1 MRKMLC
7 GFIMNKKTWQNIAVM
22 LFLIIVT
29 FIFLLESPLHI
40 WKGYNSGTDS
50 SVFRTIALMIDKGY
64 MPYRDSFDHKGPL
77 LYLINYF
84 GMRISYCSGVWI
96 FEFVFMLISLTGIY
110 KICRLKCDKISSCIS
125 TLVSVSLLY
134 TFFEGGN
141 LTEEYAMPFI
151 TIALY
156 IFLDYFINEK
166 INGLR
171 LMICGFCFGGVFLLR
186 ANMIAVWVVFCLAV
200 AIQCFRR
207 KQFKEILKFILLFLL
222 GVVIMAA
229 PMMVWLGANNAIAD
243 FWHDYIYFNS
253 VYTSAGSGLTSLAS
267 KWNCFFYFLNNPL
280 VIISVITSIYLAYRK
295 EHFLYGVYTCY
306 LLCTLVFICIS
317 GMTLPHYGIILAPAI
332 GFCIASIYSL
342 CKEELPKASIL
353 RLLIS
358 IYFLS
363 NIVLPNFLPAI
374 GSVVKVYC
382 AKDSEKQAGAVQDIC
397 DIVSECTCQ
406 EDKISVYGNWDIIY
420 VLSKREH
427 ATRYSYVYPIAQF
440 MPNIMEEYITSLEK
454 ELPSIV
460 VIQKDR
466 KDNTISDFLDRNSYQ
481 MIWSETEDQTG
492 ALVYQYAG
500 NK

>member
-1 MRKMLC
+1 
-7 GFIMNKKTWQNIAVM
+7 
-22 LFLIIVT
+22 
-29 FIFLLESPLHI
+29 
-40 WKGYNSGTDS
+40 
-50 SVFRTIALMIDKGY
+50 
-64 MPYRDSFDHKGPL
+64 
-77 LYLINYF
+77 
-84 GMRISYCSGVWI
+84 
-96 FEFVFMLISLTGIY
+96 
-110 KICRLKCDKISSCIS
+110 
-125 TLVSVSLLY
+125 
-134 TFFEGGN
+134 
-141 LTEEYAMPFI
+141 
-151 TIALY
+151 
-156 IFLDYFINEK
+156 
-166 INGLR
+166 
-171 LMICGFCFGGVFLLR
+171 
-186 ANMIAVWVVFCLAV
+186 
-200 AIQCFRR
+200 
-207 KQFKEILKFILLFLL
+207 
-222 GVVIMAA
+222 
-229 PMMVWLGANNAIAD
+229 
-243 FWHDYIYFNS
+243 
-253 VYTSAGSGLTSLAS
+253 
-267 KWNCFFYFLNNPL
+267 
-280 VIISVITSIYLAYRK
+280 
-295 EHFLYGVYTCY
+295 
-306 LLCTLVFICIS
+306 
-317 GMTLPHYGIILAPAI
+317 MTLPHYGIILAPAI